1 MRHTRNAPTGVRQII
16 AVVLPARL
24 PTDPAW
30 PQGPLPFTHG
40 ARTTTTHTRR
50 TYFTPAVAS
59 VLYGTPD
66 HPTRWHRHFHHTHG
80 PLTVDGVEL
89 LRTPTD
95 DNPDRAVAILHLTI
109 AGPELL
115 DTLRALARRPG
126 TTPLPLAAESALNAL
141 LEDNTHTGSEPL
153 LGGRAT
159 IESDALPY
167 TVTLLTPSRVSLPR
181 LHRGRDHRR
190 WPPTQQWLWALAS
203 RTNADDYPPDPATV
217 PQLTGAALRLSADWS
232 ALVLRQGAAF
242 IGHRRDHGPSDP
254 FYGYAELHARS
265 IYLDAL
271 LLGMIQRTHIDHLT
285 EDLAQV
291 FTGPG
296 EANRLSKLERRI
308 AHFRSTY
315 WRQHLT
321 THGIAN
327 DLLIAYQQQYRL
339 SDRFTEIL
347 AEAADHNRLIQTQEN
362 QQISGALGVLTI
374 LGLPLGTALGVLQVL
389 GDDDPWHLVTATS
402 GALAA
407 TAVLLT
413 TRYGRLVLAAL
424 RGRSPGDRD
433 Q

>member
-1 MRHTRNAPTGVRQII
+1 MRHTRTAPTGVRQII

-30 PQGPLPFTHG
+30 PQGPLPFAHG
-40 ARTTTTHTRR
+40 ARTTTTDTRR
-50 TYFTPAVAS
+50 TYFTPAAAS
-59 VLYGTPD
+59 VLYGTAD
-66 HPTRWHRHFHHTHG
+66 HPTRWHRHTRHTHG

-95 DNPDRAVAILHLTI
+95 DNPDRALAVLHLTI
-109 AGPELL
+109 TGPELL
-115 DTLRALARRPG
+115 DTLRSLARRPG
-126 TTPLPLAAESALNAL
+126 TTALPPAAGSALTAL
-141 LEDNTHTGSEPL
+141 LQGHAHTRPETL
-153 LGGRAT
+153 LEGHAT
-159 IESDALPY
+159 IEPDTLPY
-167 TVTLLTPSRVSLPR
+167 TVTLLTPSRRSLPR
-181 LHRGRDHRR
+181 LYRDQDHRL

-203 RTNADDYPPDPATV
+203 RTNTDDYPPDPATV
-217 PQLTGAALRLSADWS
+217 PQLTAGALRISADWS

-242 IGHRRDHGPSDP
+242 IGHRRDHGPTDS
-254 FYGYAELHARS
+254 FYGYAELHMRS

-271 LLGMIQRTHIDHLT
+271 LFGMIQRTHIDHLT

-296 EANRLSKLERRI
+296 EANRLSSLEHRI

-321 THGIAN
+321 THGTAN

-339 SDRFTEIL
+339 ADRFTEIL

-362 QQISGALGVLTI
+362 QQISGALGILTI

-389 GDDDPWHLVTATS
+389 GDENPWHLVAATS
-402 GALAA
+402 AALAA
-407 TAVLLT
+407 TAALLT
-413 TRYGRLVLAAL
+413 TRYGRLVLTAL
-424 RGRSPGDRD
+424 RGRSPSDRNR
-433 Q
+433 